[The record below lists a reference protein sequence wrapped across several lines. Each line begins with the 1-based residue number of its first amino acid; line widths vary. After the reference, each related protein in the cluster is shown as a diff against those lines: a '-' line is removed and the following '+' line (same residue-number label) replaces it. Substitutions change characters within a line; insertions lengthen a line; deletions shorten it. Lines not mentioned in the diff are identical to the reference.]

1 MGIVRMQSFRGRAVA
16 LFAVALT
23 ATACSG
29 GVDPKLESGSA
40 RGWSDTSAE
49 STPPPT
55 AETAET
61 VETADGAAPPLIDP
75 STPIGQ
81 VSRTV
86 VGWINADVN
95 TLNPDEINAFA
106 APVLAQALG
115 AAGLITPVV
124 QLNTSAPF
132 TVNSYRAQGGQAELQ
147 LTTSRGVPATLD
159 LSIDSTGKLDGI
171 RGLATA
177 PPETTWADVDQAISS
192 LGTTADSVLAAR
204 ITGGSCVPVHATNAG
219 AELQIASVAK
229 LYVLGALLRAV
240 NNGTVSFDE
249 TLTITEAVK
258 SAPSGELQ
266 NFPAGT
272 EVTVRDAAEKMISIS
287 DNTATDLL
295 IDRLGRAAVENEL
308 SLMGHHD
315 PADLTPF
322 PTTKEVFLTGWG
334 VQNQRAAWQSADT
347 EGRRAILASLD
358 DQPLDLDLQS
368 LISTPGSAQ
377 DVGWFATADDICNA
391 YAGLLN
397 GPLPDEARR
406 ILGIQPL
413 IELDRAQWPYVGA
426 KSGNLPGDVIG
437 SWLATD
443 AAGQDWVFATQ
454 IESDR
459 PIGQLENG
467 YVFSIAQSAFGIAS
481 AN

>member
-1 MGIVRMQSFRGRAVA
+1 MQSFRGRAAVVI
-16 LFAVALT
+16 AVALT

-40 RGWSDTSAE
+40 RGWSDSPTASAPSPTAE
-49 STPPPT
+49 STPPP
-55 AETAET
+55 
-61 VETADGAAPPLIDP
+61 LIDP
-75 STPIGQ
+75 TTTIGQ
-81 VSRTV
+81 VSQTV
-86 VGWINADVN
+86 VGWINGDVDA
-95 TLNPDEINAFA
+95 LNPDQVNSLA

-124 QLNTSAPF
+124 QLSTSAPF
-132 TVNSYRAQGGQAELQ
+132 TVNSYRSQGNSSELQ

-159 LSIDSTGKLDGI
+159 LAVDASGKLEGI

-177 PPETTWADVDQAISS
+177 PEESTWADVDQAISS
-192 LGTTADSVLAAR
+192 LGTTADSVIAAR
-204 ITGGSCVPVHATNAG
+204 ITNGSCVPVHATNAG
-219 AELQIASVAK
+219 AELQIASVSK

-240 NNGTVSFDE
+240 DNGTVSFDE
-249 TLTITEAVK
+249 TLTITDDVK

-266 NFPAGT
+266 NLPAGT

-295 IDRLGRAAVENEL
+295 IDRLGRAAVEDEL
-308 SLMGHHD
+308 TLMGHHD

-334 VQNQRAAWQSADT
+334 VPNQRTAWQAADT
-347 EGRRAILASLD
+347 EQRRAILTSLD
-358 DQPLDLDLQS
+358 DRPLDLDFAS
-368 LISTPGSAQ
+368 LVNSPGSAQ
-377 DVGWFATADDICNA
+377 DVGWFATAGDICNA

-413 IELDRAQWPYVGA
+413 IQLDRAQWPYVGA

-467 YVFSIAQSAFGIAS
+467 YVFSVAQSAFGIIAS
-481 AN
+481 N

>member
-1 MGIVRMQSFRGRAVA
+1 MGIARMQSFRGRAA
-16 LFAVALT
+16 LLIAVALT

-29 GVDPKLESGSA
+29 GVDPKLESGEA
-40 RGWSDTSAE
+40 RGWSDTTTD
-49 STPPPT
+49 STPPP
-55 AETAET
+55 
-61 VETADGAAPPLIDP
+61 AAAPALPPPLIDP
-75 STPIGQ
+75 TTPIGQ
-81 VSRTV
+81 VSQKI
-86 VGWINADVN
+86 VGWINSDVN
-95 TLNPDEINAFA
+95 TLNVDEVNASA

-115 AAGLITPVV
+115 ANGLITPVV

-132 TVNSYRAQGGQAELQ
+132 TVDSYRAQGNRSELQ

-159 LSIDSTGKLDGI
+159 LAINASGRLEGI
-171 RGLATA
+171 RGVPSAA
-177 PPETTWADVDQAISS
+177 PETTWADVDRAISS

-204 ITGGSCVPVHATNAG
+204 ITNDSCVPVHATNAG
-219 AELQIASVAK
+219 AELQLASVSK

-240 NNGTVSFDE
+240 NDGTVSFDE
-249 TLTITEAVK
+249 TLTITDNIK

-266 NFPAGT
+266 NLPAGS
-272 EVTVRDAAEKMISIS
+272 EVTVREAAEKMISIS

-295 IDRLGRAAVENEL
+295 IDRLGRPAIEDEL
-308 SLMGHHD
+308 VLMGHHD

-334 VQNQRAAWQSADT
+334 IPNQRAAWQAADT
-347 EGRRAILASLD
+347 QGRRAILASLD
-358 DQPLDLDLQS
+358 NRPLDLDLQS
-368 LISTPGSAQ
+368 LIDTPGSAQ
-377 DVGWFATADDICNA
+377 DIGWFATADDICNA

-397 GPLPDEARR
+397 GPLPNEARR

-467 YVFSIAQSAFGIAS
+467 YVFSIAQSAFGIAAS
-481 AN
+481 N